1 SHEAAW
7 DVMYKLAKEENGE
20 MVLMVL
26 GPMTNVAIAILK
38 YPDMKKYIKRIYMMG
53 GSRSYGNHSQNA
65 EFNIWGDPHAC
76 QVVLS
81 SGIPI
86 TMADLIFG
94 EDYPLNGKQLKRAYG
109 GAKRLKGLMDALWAH
124 EMSWIE
130 RAKERTGEDF
140 DVDTFEFH
148 IYDTTAA
155 AALLLEDCLVTEDYY
170 VVCETQGSE
179 TQGQTVFDYKGYS
192 GKAPNVSLATQM
204 DLGRYIQLLTDAIAH
219 FE

>member
-1 SHEAAW
+1 
-7 DVMYKLAKEENGE
+7 
-20 MVLMVL
+20 
-26 GPMTNVAIAILK
+26 
-38 YPDMKKYIKRIYMMG
+38 MG

-65 EFNIWGDPHAC
+65 EFNIWVDPHAC

-94 EDYPLNGKQLKRAYG
+94 EEHPLTGVQLKKAYG
-109 GAKRLKGLMDALWAH
+109 SGKKLKGMMDAFWAH
-124 EMSWIE
+124 ELTWIK
-130 RAKERTGEDF
+130 RAEERTGKSCDI
-140 DVDTFEFH
+140 DKFEFH

-155 AALLLEDCLVTEDYY
+155 AALLLEDCVQLEDYY

-179 TQGQTVFDYKGYS
+179 TEGQTVFDYKGYS
-192 GKAPNVSLATQM
+192 GKAPNVQLAVKM
-204 DLGRYIQLLTDAIAH
+204 DLDKYVQLLTDSIAH